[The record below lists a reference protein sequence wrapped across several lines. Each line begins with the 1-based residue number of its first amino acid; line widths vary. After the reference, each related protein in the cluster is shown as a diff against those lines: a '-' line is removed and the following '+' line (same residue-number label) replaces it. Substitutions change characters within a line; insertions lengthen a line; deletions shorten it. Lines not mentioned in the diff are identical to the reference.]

1 MSPDELRRGL
11 GDAPLPN
18 PERHW
23 DAIRA
28 RVAHEATAQGAA
40 ARAGTRDAGSA
51 SHRVRPAFAV
61 AAGFAAIILGIA
73 GGTVYQFRAPSAWS
87 VVAHEGTINAT
98 QLQQGEWLETDA
110 ASSARL
116 RVGRIGSVAVGP
128 ESRVR
133 IVRGA
138 WNAHRM
144 VLERGSI
151 DAVIA
156 APPRLFF
163 VETPSALATDLGCAY
178 QLSVADDGSSQLR
191 VTVGWVELS
200 RDGQRSLVP
209 AGLRA
214 SVTRDGVPGIPHVP
228 EIALD
233 SIAAEHASDPSQRV
247 TATLAALD
255 AYDADKPENIRRQ
268 TSGITLW
275 HLAQRVEG
283 GDRAR
288 VVTALQRRAALPA
301 GVSMEGILALDR
313 QMLDRW
319 RQALHPMWGEE
330 PAPVWVAAAQR
341 IWLWVMD

>member
-11 GDAPLPN
+11 GDAPLPD

-23 DAIRA
+23 AEIRA
-28 RVAHEATAQGAA
+28 RLADDTTASRSDLSLSNSWLRGQPVRASLAIAATLAA
-40 ARAGTRDAGSA
+40 
-51 SHRVRPAFAV
+51 VV
-61 AAGFAAIILGIA
+61 LGV
-73 GGTVYQFRAPSAWS
+73 GGGVLYQFRAPAQWEI
-87 VVAHEGTINAT
+87 VAREGAVAAQ
-98 QLQQGEWLETDA
+98 QLRENEWLETDA
-110 ASSARL
+110 SSSARL

-133 IVRGA
+133 LVRGA

-163 VETPSALATDLGCAY
+163 VETPTALATDLGCAY
-178 QLSVADDGSSQLR
+178 QLQVADDGSSTLR
-191 VTVGWVELS
+191 VTVGWVELAQ
-200 RDGQRSLVP
+200 DGQRSLVP

-214 SVTRDGVPGIPHVP
+214 SVSRDGVPGIPHAA

-233 SIAAEHASDPSQRV
+233 SIEAAHVGNAPDRV
-247 TATLAALD
+247 RAIVTALD
-255 AYDADKPENIRRQ
+255 AYDVNRPENIRRQ

-275 HLAQRVEG
+275 HLMQRVAGE
-283 GDRAR
+283 DRAQ
-288 VVTALQRRAALPA
+288 VVIALQRRAPLPA
-301 GVSMEGILALDR
+301 GATMEGILALDR

>member
-1 MSPDELRRGL
+1 MSPDELRSGL
-11 GDAPLPN
+11 GEAPLPD

-23 DAIRA
+23 NAIRA
-28 RVAHEATAQGAA
+28 RLAQG
-40 ARAGTRDAGSA
+40 TS
-51 SHRVRPAFAV
+51 SHRRSVRPLLAL
-61 AAGFAAIILGIA
+61 AAGLAAIMLGVA

-87 VVAHEGTINAT
+87 VVAREGTINT
-98 QLQQGEWLETDA
+98 TELEQGEWLETDA

-191 VTVGWVELS
+191 VSVGWVELS
-200 RDGQRSLVP
+200 QGGRRALVP

-214 SVTRDGVPGIPHVP
+214 SVTRDGTPGVPHVP

-233 SIAAEHASDPSQRV
+233 SIAAAHAGNPSLRV
-247 TATLAALD
+247 SATLAALD
-255 AYDADKPENIRRQ
+255 AYDRDKPENIRRQ

-275 HLAQRVEG
+275 HLAQREEG
-283 GDRAR
+283 DERAR
-288 VVTALQRRAALPA
+288 VLTALQRRAAMPA
-301 GVSMEGILALDR
+301 DVTMEGILALDR

>member
-11 GDAPLPN
+11 GDAPLPD

-23 DAIRA
+23 SEIRA
-28 RVAHEATAQGAA
+28 RLADGVDAQ
-40 ARAGTRDAGSA
+40 RAGLRA
-51 SHRVRPAFAV
+51 SQGWRRGQPVRASLAI
-61 AAGFAAIILGIA
+61 AATLAAMVLGVS
-73 GGTVYQFRAPSAWS
+73 GGVLFQFRAPAEWEI
-87 VVAHEGTINAT
+87 VAREGAVAAQ
-98 QLQQGEWLETDA
+98 QLSENEWLETDA
-110 ASSARL
+110 SSSARL

-133 IVRGA
+133 LVRGA

-163 VETPSALATDLGCAY
+163 VETPTALATDLGCAY
-178 QLSVADDGSSQLR
+178 QLQVADDGSSTLR

-200 RDGQRSLVP
+200 QGGHRSLVP

-214 SVTRDGVPGIPHVP
+214 SVSRDGVPGIPHAG

-233 SIAAEHASDPSQRV
+233 SIEAAHVGNPSERV
-247 TATLAALD
+247 RAIVTALD
-255 AYDADKPENIRRQ
+255 AYDMNRPENIRRQ

-275 HLAQRVEG
+275 HLLQRVAAE
-283 GDRAR
+283 DRAQ
-288 VVTALQRRAALPA
+288 VVTALQRRAPLPA
-301 GVSMEGILALDR
+301 GATMEGILTLDR

-319 RQALHPMWGEE
+319 RRALHPMWGEE

-341 IWLWVMD
+341 IWLWVMS